1 MFAVV
6 QVHSCVICFS
16 PTSSR
21 HIENTLFHIPNENQF
36 KGGRFRLYLKIVAV
50 VSDHHQISTVFS
62 LGRKLHYRIK
72 T

>member
-1 MFAVV
+1 
-6 QVHSCVICFS
+6 
-16 PTSSR
+16 
-21 HIENTLFHIPNENQF
+21 
-36 KGGRFRLYLKIVAV
+36 LKIVAV